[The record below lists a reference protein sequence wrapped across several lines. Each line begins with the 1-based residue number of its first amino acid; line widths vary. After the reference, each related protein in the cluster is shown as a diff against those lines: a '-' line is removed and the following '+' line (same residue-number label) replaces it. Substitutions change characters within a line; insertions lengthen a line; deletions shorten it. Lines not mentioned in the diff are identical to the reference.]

1 MTRNLFWGRND
12 FKFISCAITS
22 HIPLKPF
29 AASHTTGNHSPMN
42 TAAAI
47 AELTRRIDN
56 LLRIGTIAE
65 VKGNVCR
72 VKTGELLTQFRPFLT
87 RRAGTAKT
95 SWRPTVGE
103 QVMLLSLSG
112 DLTNAYILPA
122 LYSDENPEPD
132 DNANRERTVY
142 PDGAVIE
149 YDPDTS
155 VLTVKG
161 IKTATVQASEL
172 VTIDCP
178 NSVFTG
184 NLQVKKK
191 LTVDQG
197 AKVTGAIEHK
207 GKMTNTGGV
216 SIDGINFGTHKH
228 GGVQGGGSTSGGPQ

>member
-1 MTRNLFWGRND
+1 
-12 FKFISCAITS
+12 
-22 HIPLKPF
+22 
-29 AASHTTGNHSPMN
+29 MN
-42 TAAAI
+42 TTAAI

-56 LLRIGTIAE
+56 LLRIGTVAE

-132 DNANRERTVY
+132 DNNNRERTVY

-155 VLTVKG
+155 ALKVTG
-161 IKTATVQASEL
+161 IKTATVQAIDL
-172 VTIDCP
+172 ITIDCP

-191 LTVDQG
+191 LTVEQG
-197 AKVTGAIEHK
+197 AKVTGAIEHN
-207 GKMTNTGGV
+207 GKMTNSGGV

-228 GGVQGGGSTSGGPQ
+228 GGVDTGSGTSGGPQ

>member
-1 MTRNLFWGRND
+1 MNASQLWGRKD
-12 FKFISCAITS
+12 FKLISCAITS
-22 HIPLKPF
+22 HIPLKPL
-29 AASHTTGNHSPMN
+29 AARQTTGNHSRMN
-42 TAAAI
+42 TTAAI

-56 LLRIGTIAE
+56 LLRIGTVAE
-65 VKGNVCR
+65 VKGDLCR
-72 VKTGELLTQFRPFLT
+72 VKTGELLTQFRPFFT

-132 DNANRERTVY
+132 DNANRDRTVY

-155 VLTVKG
+155 ALTVKG

-191 LTVDQG
+191 LIVDQG
-197 AKVTGAIEHK
+197 AKVTGAIDHN
-207 GKMTNTGGV
+207 GKMTNSGGV

-228 GGVQGGGSTSGGPQ
+228 RDVQGGTGTSGGPQ

>member
-1 MTRNLFWGRND
+1 
-12 FKFISCAITS
+12 
-22 HIPLKPF
+22 
-29 AASHTTGNHSPMN
+29 MN
-42 TAAAI
+42 NAAAI

-56 LLRIGTIAE
+56 LLRLGTVAE
-65 VKGNVCR
+65 VKGDLCR
-72 VKTGELLTQFRPFLT
+72 VKSGELLTQFRPFFT
-87 RRAGTAKT
+87 SRAGTAKT

-132 DNANRERTVY
+132 DSANRDRTVY

-155 VLTVKG
+155 ALNVSG
-161 IKTATVQASEL
+161 IKTANVQASEL

-197 AKVTGAIEHK
+197 AKVTGAIEHS
-207 GKMTNTGGV
+207 GKMTNSGGMAITGGAN
-216 SIDGINFGTHKH
+216 IDGINFGTHKH
-228 GGVQGGGSTSGGPQ
+228 GGVDTGSGTSGGPQ

>member
-1 MTRNLFWGRND
+1 
-12 FKFISCAITS
+12 
-22 HIPLKPF
+22 
-29 AASHTTGNHSPMN
+29 MN

-56 LLRIGTIAE
+56 LLRIGTVAE
-65 VKGNVCR
+65 IKGDSCR
-72 VKTGELLTQFRPFLT
+72 VKTGELLTQFRPFFT

-132 DNANRERTVY
+132 DNNNRERTVY

-155 VLTVKG
+155 ALTVKG
-161 IKTATVQASEL
+161 IKTATVQASER

-184 NLQVKKK
+184 NVLVKKK
-191 LTVDQG
+191 LTVEQG
-197 AKVTGAIEHK
+197 AKVDGAIEHK
-207 GKMTNTGGV
+207 GKLTNSGGMVITGGAN
-216 SIDGINFGTHKH
+216 IDGIEFGTHKH
-228 GGVQGGGSTSGGPQ
+228 GGVDAGSGTSGGPQ

>member
-1 MTRNLFWGRND
+1 
-12 FKFISCAITS
+12 
-22 HIPLKPF
+22 
-29 AASHTTGNHSPMN
+29 MN
-42 TAAAI
+42 TTAAL

-56 LLRIGTIAE
+56 LLRIGTVAE
-65 VKGNVCR
+65 VKGDLCR

-112 DLTNAYILPA
+112 DLANAYILPA

-155 VLTVKG
+155 ALKVTG
-161 IKTATVQASEL
+161 IKTANVQASEL

-184 NLQVKKK
+184 NVLVKKK
-191 LTVDQG
+191 LTVEQG
-197 AKVTGAIEHK
+197 AKVTGEIEHS
-207 GKMTNTGGV
+207 GKVTNNGGMAITGGAN
-216 SIDGINFGTHKH
+216 IDGINFGTHKH
-228 GGVQGGGSTSGGPQ
+228 GGVDTGSGTSGGPQ

>member
-1 MTRNLFWGRND
+1 MNTTA
-12 FKFISCAITS
+12 AIT
-22 HIPLKPF
+22 
-29 AASHTTGNHSPMN
+29 
-42 TAAAI
+42 
-47 AELTRRIDN
+47 ELTRRIDN
-56 LLRIGTIAE
+56 LLRIGTVAE
-65 VKGNVCR
+65 VKGNLCR
-72 VKTGELLTQFRPFLT
+72 VKTGELLTQFRPFFT

-155 VLTVKG
+155 ALKVTG
-161 IKTATVQASEL
+161 IKTANVQASER

-178 NSVFTG
+178 NSEFTG
-184 NLQVKKK
+184 NVLVKKK
-191 LTVDQG
+191 LTVEQG
-197 AKVTGAIEHK
+197 AKVTGAIDHS
-207 GKMTNTGGV
+207 GKLTSNGGMAITGGAN
-216 SIDGINFGTHKH
+216 IDGINFGTHKH
-228 GGVQGGGSTSGGPQ
+228 GGVDTGSGTSGGPQ

>member
-1 MTRNLFWGRND
+1 MNNNVLIITAEF
-12 FKFISCAITS
+12 STCAITS
-22 HIPLKPF
+22 HIPLKAF
-29 AASHTTGNHSPMN
+29 AASQTTGNHSRMN

-56 LLRIGTIAE
+56 LLRIGTVAE
-65 VKGNVCR
+65 VKGNLCR
-72 VKTGELLTQFRPFLT
+72 VKTGELLTQFRPFFT

-132 DNANRERTVY
+132 DNNNRERTVY

-155 VLTVKG
+155 ALTVKG
-161 IKTATVQASEL
+161 IKTATVQASER

-191 LTVDQG
+191 LTVEQG
-197 AKVTGAIEHK
+197 AKVNGAIEHN
-207 GKMTNTGGV
+207 GKMTNSGGV
-216 SIDGINFGTHKH
+216 SIDGIEFGTHKH
-228 GGVQGGGSTSGGPQ
+228 RDVQGGTGTSGGPQ

>member
-1 MTRNLFWGRND
+1 
-12 FKFISCAITS
+12 
-22 HIPLKPF
+22 
-29 AASHTTGNHSPMN
+29 MN
-42 TAAAI
+42 TTAAI

-56 LLRIGTIAE
+56 LLRIGTVAE
-65 VKGNVCR
+65 VKGNLCR
-72 VKTGELLTQFRPFLT
+72 VKTGELLTQFRPFFT

-132 DNANRERTVY
+132 DNNNRERTVY

-149 YDPDTS
+149 YDPDTRALK
-155 VLTVKG
+155 VTG
-161 IKTATVQASEL
+161 IKTATVKASEM
-172 VTIDCP
+172 VTIDCL

-184 NLQVKKK
+184 NVLVKKK
-191 LTVDQG
+191 LTVEQG
-197 AKVTGAIEHK
+197 AKVTGAIEHN
-207 GKMTNTGGV
+207 GKMTNSGGV

-228 GGVQGGGSTSGGPQ
+228 DGVDTGSGTSGGPQ

>member
-1 MTRNLFWGRND
+1 
-12 FKFISCAITS
+12 
-22 HIPLKPF
+22 
-29 AASHTTGNHSPMN
+29 MN
-42 TAAAI
+42 TTAAI

-56 LLRIGTIAE
+56 LLRIGTVAE
-65 VKGNVCR
+65 VKGDSCR
-72 VKTGELLTQFRPFLT
+72 VKTGKLLTQFRPFFT
-87 RRAGTAKT
+87 RRAGKAKT

-122 LYSDENPEPD
+122 LYSDENLEPD
-132 DNANRERTVY
+132 DNANRDRTVY

-155 VLTVKG
+155 ALTVKG

-197 AKVTGAIEHK
+197 AKVTGAIEHN
-207 GKMTNTGGV
+207 GKMTNSGGI

-228 GGVQGGGSTSGGPQ
+228 GGVDTGPGTSGGPQ

>member
-1 MTRNLFWGRND
+1 
-12 FKFISCAITS
+12 
-22 HIPLKPF
+22 
-29 AASHTTGNHSPMN
+29 MN
-42 TAAAI
+42 TTAAI

-56 LLRIGTIAE
+56 LLRIGTVAE
-65 VKGNVCR
+65 VKGNLCR
-72 VKTGELLTQFRPFLT
+72 VKTGELLTQYRPFFT

-132 DNANRERTVY
+132 DNDNRERTVY

-155 VLTVKG
+155 ALKVTG
-161 IKTATVQASEL
+161 IKTASVQASEV

-184 NLQVKKK
+184 NVLVKKK

-197 AKVTGAIEHK
+197 AKVTGAIEHS
-207 GKMTNTGGV
+207 GKMTNSGGV
-216 SIDGINFGTHKH
+216 SIDGIEFGTHKH
-228 GGVQGGGSTSGGPQ
+228 GGVDTGSGTSGGPQ

>member
-1 MTRNLFWGRND
+1 
-12 FKFISCAITS
+12 
-22 HIPLKPF
+22 
-29 AASHTTGNHSPMN
+29 MN

-56 LLRIGTIAE
+56 LLRIGTVAE

-72 VKTGELLTQFRPFLT
+72 VKTGELLTQFRPFFT

-132 DNANRERTVY
+132 GNNNNNRERTVY

-155 VLTVKG
+155 ALTVKG

-184 NLQVKKK
+184 NVLVKKK
-191 LTVDQG
+191 LTVEQG
-197 AKVTGAIEHK
+197 AKVTGAIEHS
-207 GKMTNTGGV
+207 GKLTNNGGMAITGGAN
-216 SIDGINFGTHKH
+216 IDGINFGTHKH
-228 GGVQGGGSTSGGPQ
+228 GGVDTGPGTSGGPQ

>member
-1 MTRNLFWGRND
+1 
-12 FKFISCAITS
+12 
-22 HIPLKPF
+22 
-29 AASHTTGNHSPMN
+29 MN

-56 LLRIGTIAE
+56 LLRLGTVAE
-65 VKGNVCR
+65 VKGNLCR
-72 VKTGELLTQFRPFLT
+72 VKTGELLTQYRPFFT

-122 LYSDENPEPD
+122 LNSDENPEPD
-132 DNANRERTVY
+132 DHANRERTIY

-155 VLTVKG
+155 ALKVSG

-197 AKVTGAIEHK
+197 AKVTGAIEHN
-207 GKMTNTGGV
+207 GKMTNSGGV

-228 GGVQGGGSTSGGPQ
+228 GGVDAGSGTSGGPQ

>member
-1 MTRNLFWGRND
+1 
-12 FKFISCAITS
+12 
-22 HIPLKPF
+22 
-29 AASHTTGNHSPMN
+29 MN
-42 TAAAI
+42 TTAAI

-56 LLRIGTIAE
+56 LLRIGTVAE
-65 VKGNVCR
+65 VKGNLCR
-72 VKTGELLTQFRPFLT
+72 VKTGELFTQFRPFFT

-132 DNANRERTVY
+132 DNNNRERTVY

-155 VLTVKG
+155 ALKVTG

-184 NLQVKKK
+184 NVLVKKK

-197 AKVTGAIEHK
+197 AKVTGAIEHN
-207 GKMTNTGGV
+207 GKMTNSGGI

-228 GGVQGGGSTSGGPQ
+228 GGVDAGSGTSGGPQ

>member
-1 MTRNLFWGRND
+1 
-12 FKFISCAITS
+12 
-22 HIPLKPF
+22 
-29 AASHTTGNHSPMN
+29 MN
-42 TAAAI
+42 TTAAI

-56 LLRIGTIAE
+56 LLRIGTVAE
-65 VKGNVCR
+65 VKGNSCR
-72 VKTGELLTQFRPFLT
+72 VKTGELLTQFRPFFT

-155 VLTVKG
+155 ALKVTG
-161 IKTATVQASEL
+161 IKTAIVQASER

-178 NSVFTG
+178 NSEFTG
-184 NLQVKKK
+184 NVLVKKK
-191 LTVDQG
+191 LTVEQG
-197 AKVTGAIEHK
+197 AKVTGAIEHN
-207 GKMTNTGGV
+207 GKMTNSGGV

-228 GGVQGGGSTSGGPQ
+228 GGVDTGSGTSGGPQ

>member
-1 MTRNLFWGRND
+1 MEWGRND

-22 HIPLKPF
+22 HIPPKPL
-29 AASHTTGNHSPMN
+29 ATSQTTGNHSRMN

-56 LLRIGTIAE
+56 LLRIGTVAE
-65 VKGNVCR
+65 VKGDSCR
-72 VKTGELLTQFRPFLT
+72 VKTGELLTQFRPFFT

-122 LYSDENPEPD
+122 LYSDENSEPD
-132 DNANRERTVY
+132 DNNNRERTVY

-155 VLTVKG
+155 ALKVSG

-191 LTVDQG
+191 LTVDHG
-197 AKVTGAIEHK
+197 AKVTGAIEHN
-207 GKMTNTGGV
+207 GKMTNSGGV

-228 GGVQGGGSTSGGPQ
+228 RDVQGGTGTSGGPQ

>member
-1 MTRNLFWGRND
+1 
-12 FKFISCAITS
+12 
-22 HIPLKPF
+22 
-29 AASHTTGNHSPMN
+29 MN

-56 LLRIGTIAE
+56 LLRIGTVAE
-65 VKGNVCR
+65 VKGNLCR
-72 VKTGELLTQFRPFLT
+72 VKTGELLTQYRPFFT

-132 DNANRERTVY
+132 DHANRERTVY
-142 PDGAVIE
+142 PDGALIE

-155 VLTVKG
+155 ALEVSG

-191 LTVDQG
+191 LTVDEG
-197 AKVTGAIEHK
+197 AKITGSITHD
-207 GKMTNTGGV
+207 GKMTNSGGV
-216 SIDGINFGTHKH
+216 TIDGINFGTHKH
-228 GGVQGGGSTSGGPQ
+228 GGVDAGSGTSGGPQ

>member
-1 MTRNLFWGRND
+1 
-12 FKFISCAITS
+12 
-22 HIPLKPF
+22 
-29 AASHTTGNHSPMN
+29 MN
-42 TAAAI
+42 TTAAI

-56 LLRIGTIAE
+56 LLRIGTVAE
-65 VKGNVCR
+65 VKGDSCR
-72 VKTGELLTQFRPFLT
+72 VKTGELLTQFRPFFT

-155 VLTVKG
+155 ALKVTG
-161 IKTATVQASEL
+161 IKTAIVQASER

-178 NSVFTG
+178 NSEFTG
-184 NLQVKKK
+184 NVLVKKK
-191 LTVDQG
+191 LTVEQG
-197 AKVTGAIEHK
+197 AKVTGAIDHS
-207 GKMTNTGGV
+207 GKLTNSGGMAITGGAN
-216 SIDGINFGTHKH
+216 IDGIEFGTHKH
-228 GGVQGGGSTSGGPQ
+228 GGVDAGSGTSGGPQ

>member
-1 MTRNLFWGRND
+1 
-12 FKFISCAITS
+12 
-22 HIPLKPF
+22 
-29 AASHTTGNHSPMN
+29 MN
-42 TAAAI
+42 NAAAI

-56 LLRIGTIAE
+56 LLRIGTVAE
-65 VKGNVCR
+65 VKGDSCR
-72 VKTGELLTQFRPFLT
+72 VKTGELLTQFRPFFT

-132 DNANRERTVY
+132 GNNNNNNNNNRERTVY

-155 VLTVKG
+155 ALTVKG

-197 AKVTGAIEHK
+197 AKVTGAIEHN
-207 GKMTNTGGV
+207 GKITNSGGIN
-216 SIDGINFGTHKH
+216 IDGINFGTHKH
-228 GGVQGGGSTSGGPQ
+228 RDVQGGTGTSGGPQ

>member
-1 MTRNLFWGRND
+1 
-12 FKFISCAITS
+12 
-22 HIPLKPF
+22 
-29 AASHTTGNHSPMN
+29 MN
-42 TAAAI
+42 TTAAL

-56 LLRIGTIAE
+56 LLRIGTVAE
-65 VKGNVCR
+65 VKGDSCR
-72 VKTGELLTQFRPFLT
+72 VKTGALLTQFRPFFT

-155 VLTVKG
+155 ALKVTG
-161 IKTATVQASEL
+161 IKTAIVQASDR

-178 NSVFTG
+178 NSEFTG
-184 NLQVKKK
+184 NVLVKKK
-191 LTVDQG
+191 LTVEQG
-197 AKVTGAIEHK
+197 AKVDGAIEHK
-207 GKMTNTGGV
+207 GKLTNSGGIAITGGAN
-216 SIDGINFGTHKH
+216 IDGINFGTHKH
-228 GGVQGGGSTSGGPQ
+228 GGVDTGSGTSGGPQ

>member
-1 MTRNLFWGRND
+1 
-12 FKFISCAITS
+12 
-22 HIPLKPF
+22 
-29 AASHTTGNHSPMN
+29 MN

-65 VKGNVCR
+65 VKGDLCR
-72 VKTGELLTQFRPFLT
+72 VKTGELLTQFRPFFT
-87 RRAGTAKT
+87 RRAGSAKT

-112 DLTNAYILPA
+112 DLNNAYILPA

-132 DNANRERTVY
+132 DNNQRDRTTY

-149 YDPDTS
+149 YDPESSTLN
-155 VLTVKG
+155 VNG

-178 NSVFTG
+178 SAVFTG
-184 NLQVKKK
+184 NLQVQKK
-191 LTVDQG
+191 LTVDAGVQI
-197 AKVTGAIEHK
+197 TGAISHN
-207 GKMTNTGGV
+207 GQMTNNGGITID
-216 SIDGINFGTHKH
+216 SISFGTHKH
-228 GGVQGGGSTSGGPQ
+228 GGVDTGSGTSGGPQ

>member
-1 MTRNLFWGRND
+1 
-12 FKFISCAITS
+12 
-22 HIPLKPF
+22 
-29 AASHTTGNHSPMN
+29 MN
-42 TAAAI
+42 TTAAL
-47 AELTRRIDN
+47 AELTRRIEN
-56 LLRIGTIAE
+56 LLRIGTVAE
-65 VKGNVCR
+65 VKGNLCR
-72 VKTGELLTQFRPFLT
+72 VKTGELLTQFRPFFT

-132 DNANRERTVY
+132 DNDNRERTVY

-155 VLTVKG
+155 ALKVSG
-161 IKTATVQASEL
+161 IKTASVQASER

-197 AKVTGAIEHK
+197 AAITGAIAHN
-207 GKMTNTGGV
+207 GKMTNSGGV

-228 GGVQGGGSTSGGPQ
+228 GDVQGGLGTSGGPQ

>member
-1 MTRNLFWGRND
+1 
-12 FKFISCAITS
+12 
-22 HIPLKPF
+22 
-29 AASHTTGNHSPMN
+29 MN
-42 TAAAI
+42 TTAAL

-56 LLRIGTIAE
+56 LLRIGTVAE
-65 VKGNVCR
+65 VKGDSCR
-72 VKTGELLTQFRPFLT
+72 VKTGELLTQFRPFFT

-149 YDPDTS
+149 YDPESSALKVT
-155 VLTVKG
+155 G
-161 IKTATVQASEL
+161 IKTANVQASKR

-178 NSVFTG
+178 NSEFTG
-184 NLQVKKK
+184 NVLVKKK
-191 LTVDQG
+191 LTVEQG
-197 AKVTGAIEHK
+197 AKVTGAIDHS
-207 GKMTNTGGV
+207 GKLTNNGGMAITGGAN
-216 SIDGINFGTHKH
+216 IDGINFGTHKH
-228 GGVQGGGSTSGGPQ
+228 GGVDTGSGTSGGPQ

>member
-1 MTRNLFWGRND
+1 
-12 FKFISCAITS
+12 
-22 HIPLKPF
+22 
-29 AASHTTGNHSPMN
+29 MN
-42 TAAAI
+42 NAAAI

-56 LLRIGTIAE
+56 LLRLGTVAE
-65 VKGNVCR
+65 VKGDLCR
-72 VKTGELLTQFRPFLT
+72 VKSGELLTQFRPFFT

-112 DLTNAYILPA
+112 DLTSAYILPA

-132 DNANRERTVY
+132 DSANRDRTVY

-155 VLTVKG
+155 ALIVKG

-197 AKVTGAIEHK
+197 AKVSGAIEHH
-207 GKMTNTGGV
+207 GKMTNSGGI

-228 GGVQGGGSTSGGPQ
+228 RDVQGGTGTSGGPQ